1 MAVRCTEKRLNR
13 AEVAAES
20 TAASELDKANRQ
32 VSLAL
37 KDGTI
42 RRDPQLRSLFA
53 LIKRLWAAVAIIIND
68 LFEES
73 FCFTDDKC
81 VCVLTHL
88 FRTERR
94 MKPAHH
100 NWHTALTIFAGNL
113 IGAFGGIG
121 FDTDGNEVCGFIKR
135 DWFKAIVVEL
145 LFDVWRS
152 QSGNHRRGKTFH
164 LPGSDVMLHASWS
177 TNARMHD
184 RESKGLSAT
193 HDSRISRETRTSS
206 ADVPQPSR
214 RAAGRSGNAVGVAAD
229 FDSVGN
235 TGTSQL

>member
-1 MAVRCTEKRLNR
+1 MRCAKERLDR

-20 TAASELDKANRQ
+20 TATSELDKANRQ
-32 VSLAL
+32 VTLTL
-37 KDGTI
+37 KDGAI
-42 RRDPQLRSLFA
+42 RRDSQLRSLFA
-53 LIKRLWAAVAIIIND
+53 LIKRLGAAVAIIIND

-81 VCVLTHL
+81 VSVLTHL
-88 FRTERR
+88 FRAKRR

-100 NWHTALTIFAGNL
+100 NRHTALTIFAGNL
-113 IGAFGGIG
+113 VSAFGGVG
-121 FDTDGNEVCGFIKR
+121 FYADGNQVCRFIKR
-135 DWFKAIVVEL
+135 DWFKAIIVEF
-145 LFDVWRS
+145 LFDIGRR
-152 QSGNHRRGKTFH
+152 QSGNHRCRKTFH
-164 LPGSDVMLHASWS
+164 LPGSDVLLHASWS

-184 RESKGLSAT
+184 RESKWLSAA
-193 HDSRISRETRTSS
+193 HESRISRETRTSS

-235 TGTSQL
+235 TGMSQL